1 MDTVAGPRGAKLALL
16 LKAEE
21 LFAAS
26 GVEAVSPREIV
37 IATGLKN
44 MSAVGY
50 HFGGKEGLIQAILRY
65 RMPPIN
71 QRRLDLL
78 AERAEIIAGDDRLA
92 AARAL
97 VEAMVLPLAEM
108 IGVAGGRHYLR
119 MLARLAAL
127 RRLSIAQIAEAEY
140 GTGWMKASAG
150 LNRLLEPLPRPLRDL
165 RFRLLLVLIVQ
176 SLGDWCEG
184 DQRDD
189 LVAPAPLM
197 VDGLIDAGVALLLSE
212 AAPATLYGAAQ
223 VAAIDPPRA

>member
-1 MDTVAGPRGAKLALL
+1 MDTAVGPRGAKLALL

-21 LFAAS
+21 LFADS

-50 HFGGKEGLIQAILRY
+50 HFGGKDGLIQAILRY

-71 QRRLDLL
+71 DRRLDIL
-78 AERAEIIAGDDRLA
+78 ARRAAVIAGDDQTA
-92 AARAL
+92 VAHAL
-97 VEAMVLPLAEM
+97 VEAMVLPLAETM
-108 IGVAGGRHYLR
+108 VAPGGRHYLR
-119 MLARLAAL
+119 MLARLAAS

-150 LNRLLEPLPRPLRDL
+150 LNRLLSVLPRPLRDL

-184 DQRDD
+184 EHRDD
-189 LVAPAPLM
+189 LIAPAPLM
-197 VDGLIDAGVALLLSE
+197 IDGLIEAGVALLLADPS
-212 AAPATLYGAAQ
+212 PALLHQAAQ
-223 VAAIDPPRA
+223 AAAVDPPRA

>member
-1 MDTVAGPRGAKLALL
+1 MDTVAGPRGAKLTLL

-37 IATGLKN
+37 IASGLRN

-71 QRRLDLL
+71 DRRLALL
-78 AERAEIIAGDDRLA
+78 AQRAAVIGGDDRSA
-92 AARAL
+92 TARAL
-97 VEAMVLPLAEM
+97 VEAMVLPLAQTM
-108 IGVAGGRHYLR
+108 GVAGGRHYLR
-119 MLARLAAL
+119 MLARLAAS

-150 LNRLLEPLPRPLRDL
+150 LNRLLDHLPRPLRDL

-176 SLGDWCEG
+176 TLADWCEG

-189 LVAPAPLM
+189 LVAPAGLM
-197 VDGLIDAGVALLLSE
+197 IGGLIDAGVALLLAE
-212 AAPATLYGAAQ
+212 PTPATLHDAA
-223 VAAIDPPRA
+223 AAASIDPPRA

>member
-1 MDTVAGPRGAKLALL
+1 MDTVAEPRGAKLTLL

-21 LFAAS
+21 LFARS

-37 IATGLKN
+37 IAAGLKN

-65 RMPPIN
+65 RMPTIN
-71 QRRLDLL
+71 ERRLAVL
-78 AERAEIIAGDDRLA
+78 AQRADVIAGDDTA
-92 AARAL
+92 ATARAL
-97 VEAMVLPLAEM
+97 VEAMVVPLAETLS
-108 IGVAGGRHYLR
+108 VPNGRHYLR
-119 MLARLAAL
+119 MLARLAAS

-150 LNRLLEPLPRPLRDL
+150 LNRVLSVLPKPLRDL

-184 DQRDD
+184 DARDD

-197 VDGLIDAGVALLLSE
+197 IDGLIDAGVALLVSDPAPVVLHQ
-212 AAPATLYGAAQ
+212 AATAA
-223 VAAIDPPRA
+223 AADPPRA

>member
-1 MDTVAGPRGAKLALL
+1 MDVVAAPRGAKLTLL

-21 LFAAS
+21 LFARS
-26 GVEAVSPREIV
+26 GIEAVSPREIV
-37 IATGLKN
+37 IAAGLRN

-65 RMPPIN
+65 RMPAVN
-71 QRRLDLL
+71 ERRLALL
-78 AERAEIIAGDDRLA
+78 SQRADSIAGDDTAA

-108 IGVAGGRHYLR
+108 LSVPNGRHYLR
-119 MLARLAAL
+119 MLARLAAS

-150 LNRLLEPLPRPLRDL
+150 LNRLLSVLPRPLRDL

-184 DQRDD
+184 DARDD
-189 LVAPAPLM
+189 LVSPAPLM
-197 VDGLIDAGVALLLSE
+197 IDGLIDAGIALLLSDPAPPVLHQ
-212 AAPATLYGAAQ
+212 AA
-223 VAAIDPPRA
+223 VAAAADPPRA

>member
-1 MDTVAGPRGAKLALL
+1 MDTAPGPKGAKLALMR
-16 LKAEE
+16 KAEE

-65 RMPPIN
+65 RMPPVN
-71 QRRLDLL
+71 ARRLELL
-78 AERAEIIAGDDRLA
+78 ERKAAIIEGPDAQA
-92 AARAL
+92 AARTL
-97 VEAMVLPLAEM
+97 IEAMVLPLAEIM
-108 IGVAGGRHYLR
+108 AAPGGRHYLR
-119 MLARLAAL
+119 MLSRLATA

-140 GTGWMKASAG
+140 GTGWRTAQAG
-150 LNRLLEPLPRPLRDL
+150 LNRMLAHLPRPLRDL

-176 SLGDWCEG
+176 TLGDWCEG
-184 DQRDD
+184 DHRDD

-197 VDGLIDAGVALLLSE
+197 VGGLIDAGTALLLGE
-212 AAPATLYGAAQ
+212 AAPATLHEAA
-223 VAAIDPPRA
+223 AAASIDPPRA